1 MGRKTSQRL
10 FQSKTK
16 FEFEIIRRTK
26 IISWVQLHSDLST
39 IFPGWMT
46 SLNKKV
52 KSFRT
57 KKWKDK
63 NEMTETTSP
72 SPLANATKKATA
84 TKLATPLSIIFWLE
98 MIKQKLFKKLGRIQ
112 KMFQIKIVHLM
123 FFQRHFIQIV
133 YFLLWNSYR
142 SSLLIN

>member
-16 FEFEIIRRTK
+16 FEFEIILRTK

-39 IFPGWMT
+39 IFPGWIT
-46 SLNKKV
+46 SLNKKL
-52 KSFRT
+52 KIFRT

-98 MIKQKLFKKLGRIQ
+98 MIKQKLFKKIWTNPNNVSNKNSSLD
-112 KMFQIKIVHLM
+112 V
-123 FFQRHFIQIV
+123 FQRHFIQIV
-133 YFLLWNSYR
+133 NFLLWNSYR